1 MWVIFIARQDGD
13 RKRAARMI
21 CKCYKKNTGYVVLL
35 LVRNDCCKNFSY
47 LMKEEIYQEPQ
58 CFENQ

>member
-21 CKCYKKNTGYVVLL
+21 CKCYEKTQ
-35 LVRNDCCKNFSY
+35 D
-47 LMKEEIYQEPQ
+47 M
-58 CFENQ
+58 